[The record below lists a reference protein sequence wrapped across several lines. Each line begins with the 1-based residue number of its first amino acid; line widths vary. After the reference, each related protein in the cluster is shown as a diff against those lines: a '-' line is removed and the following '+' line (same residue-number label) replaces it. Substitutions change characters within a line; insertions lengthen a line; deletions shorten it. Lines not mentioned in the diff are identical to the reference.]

1 MGMLKPHNLL
11 CLTVPDSDF
20 ARFVE
25 QIDEF
30 ITRYPEILVAIDSDL
45 DAYGREKKKRRL
57 EDKRWE
63 QQHHCAEMEGAE
75 HCPEIDA
82 DDLEL
87 KQGRPR
93 MPAGLVFMFMMIRA
107 YAGGESSRDFQDLV
121 SESVTVRMMLRHH
134 DMTMPGESTINDNA
148 GAVTNRTRGMIHRL
162 QVRYARAEGLDDF
175 AEMTVDSTAARA
187 DTTWPTD
194 SLIILKLID
203 RVWRIGSDLE
213 QYETENLQRHWTEQ
227 WLKNMKREN
236 LAIAM
241 ADGKGERHK
250 HYRKFFVPAEN
261 AVEHLEAER
270 QAMEERIEPE
280 SLKPSVRERLRRD
293 RHQLRRDLEDAAKML
308 EVARRRIE
316 EDEQTPTTERVLSI
330 SDPHAAFI
338 TKGGRDPVIG
348 YRPQI
353 CKSANGLIGY
363 VEVPVGNA
371 ADSGKLIDAVW
382 GWMRRTGRVPRLL
395 SADDG
400 YTSKE
405 NLRKAKELGVQKVSF
420 SGSKGKK
427 LHGHWDWWDE
437 ERMRAR
443 EERSAVESLIF
454 TLKDN
459 HDFGQLSRRG
469 IKAVRAE
476 LLEDAIAHNF
486 CRMAQ
491 LQAQGETEKIPKAA

>member
-1 MGMLKPHNLL
+1 
-11 CLTVPDSDF
+11 
-20 ARFVE
+20 
-25 QIDEF
+25 
-30 ITRYPEILVAIDSDL
+30 
-45 DAYGREKKKRRL
+45 
-57 EDKRWE
+57 
-63 QQHHCAEMEGAE
+63 
-75 HCPEIDA
+75 
-82 DDLEL
+82 
-87 KQGRPR
+87 
-93 MPAGLVFMFMMIRA
+93 
-107 YAGGESSRDFQDLV
+107 
-121 SESVTVRMMLRHH
+121 
-134 DMTMPGESTINDNA
+134 
-148 GAVTNRTRGMIHRL
+148 
-162 QVRYARAEGLDDF
+162 
-175 AEMTVDSTAARA
+175 
-187 DTTWPTD
+187 
-194 SLIILKLID
+194 
-203 RVWRIGSDLE
+203 
-213 QYETENLQRHWTEQ
+213 
-227 WLKNMKREN
+227 
-236 LAIAM
+236 
-241 ADGKGERHK
+241 
-250 HYRKFFVPAEN
+250 
-261 AVEHLEAER
+261 
-270 QAMEERIEPE
+270 MEERIEPE